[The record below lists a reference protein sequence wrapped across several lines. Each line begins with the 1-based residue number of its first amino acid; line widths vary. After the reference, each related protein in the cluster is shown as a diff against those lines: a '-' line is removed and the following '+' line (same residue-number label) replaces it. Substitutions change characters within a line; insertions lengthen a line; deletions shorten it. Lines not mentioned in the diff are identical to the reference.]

1 MECSF
6 CATGAE
12 SGAHEPDRV
21 HRAGTGRVQQ
31 QTAEHEH
38 RQSGAEHGE
47 KRVQPSHATGVSK
60 PRSRSVARV
69 AGAAKLPSLAARN
82 EARSWSD
89 LTMLPSD
96 LT

>member
-1 MECSF
+1 
-6 CATGAE
+6 
-12 SGAHEPDRV
+12 
-21 HRAGTGRVQQ
+21 VQQ
-31 QTAEHEH
+31 QTAEHER
-38 RQSGAEHGE
+38 RQRGAEHGE

-60 PRSRSVARV
+60 PSARSVAHV

-82 EARSWSD
+82 EATSWSD